1 MKFSPLYSAAFA
13 LLLLPFVYAMFF
25 AFPFGDDFGRA
36 LLANGLFDLYGG
48 LKDLGRQWML
58 WSGRYTH
65 HFLVVFL
72 GDAVMTR
79 TGYGA
84 VCLGAFSLY
93 GVALFGIFSQIAA
106 GARLQDRLFL
116 TLVSLAALA
125 AGHSALNITF
135 YVVTDALGLGIGNA
149 MVLMFVFALCRI
161 WHLPALRRRDIAF
174 AAFCSVFAVGCYEHA
189 AIAAL
194 VAAALATWMAYR
206 CGHPHRRAYL
216 LIAGVTAFFLLVSFL
231 APGNFNRKR
240 IRDVTWDRMA
250 EQLLLA
256 GRDWSAIALGAL
268 YSHFALLA
276 LALGLAVTPRA
287 RGDVRAIGPAKM
299 AAAGLLAFVAL
310 SAGIV
315 FVHSLSDVRVT
326 DTPKLPASI
335 HLLLGVVLAYV
346 LVACAGKL
354 RIRLG
359 RAPAIVL
366 VLPLMILFAA
376 SANTLAT
383 VRSIFTGQLDAYA
396 AGMVQRQAVLGA
408 ARNEDVRLAP
418 LKVCPFPAC
427 PGEPVPTDSSAWPA
441 YYIAGLYEQRSV
453 VTAAPDASRAYAAV
467 PANPAMPW
475 TGIPGSEFDA
485 AYATIDPGPNA
496 TYRDIWV
503 FVRAA
508 RPLPAP
514 SLSVVTEPQRALSW
528 VRRPRLMPVE
538 PENPAN
544 AAGSTALYGAP
555 LRIGDPAE
563 ISAVYVSFDGVN
575 YHRLSRARP

>member
-1 MKFSPLYSAAFA
+1 M
-13 LLLLPFVYAMFF
+13 LLLPFAYAMFF
-25 AFPFGDDFGRA
+25 AFPFADDFGRA
-36 LLANGLFDLYGG
+36 LLANGLFDWRGG
-48 LKDLGRQWML
+48 LQDVGRHWLL

-84 VCLGAFSLY
+84 VCLGVFSLY
-93 GVALFGIFSQIAA
+93 GFALFGIFSQIAA
-106 GARLQDRLFL
+106 GARLQERVFF
-116 TLVSLAALA
+116 TLVSLVALA

-149 MVLMFVFALCRI
+149 MVLMFIFALCRI
-161 WHLPALRRRDIAF
+161 WHLPVLRGRDIAF
-174 AAFCSVFAVGCYEHA
+174 AIFSSVFAIGCYEHA
-189 AIAAL
+189 AIAAF

-216 LIAGVTAFFLLVSFL
+216 LVAGVTGFFLLVSFL

-240 IRDVTWDRMA
+240 IRDVTWNRVA

-256 GRDWSAIALGAL
+256 GQDWSTIALGAL

-276 LALGLAVTPRA
+276 LFLGLAVTPRA
-287 RGDVRAIGPAKM
+287 RGDVRAIARAEL
-299 AAAGLLAFVAL
+299 AAAGVLAFVAL

-315 FVHSLSDVRVT
+315 VVHALSDVRVI

-335 HLLLGVVLAYV
+335 HLLLGTVLAYM

-354 RIRLG
+354 RNRAG

-366 VLPLMILFAA
+366 VLPLMLVFAV

-383 VRSIFTGQLDAYA
+383 VRSIFTGQLDSYA
-396 AGMVQRQAVLGA
+396 AGMAQRQAVLGA
-408 ARNEDVRLAP
+408 TRNADVVLAP
-418 LKVCPFPAC
+418 LNVCPFPSC
-427 PGEPVPTDSSAWPA
+427 PGEPVPASSSIWPA
-441 YYIAGLYEQRSV
+441 NYIAGLYEQRSV

-467 PANPAMPW
+467 PAYPAMSW
-475 TGIPGSEFDA
+475 TRIPGSEFDV
-485 AYATIDPGPNA
+485 AYAAVDPGPNA
-496 TYRDIWV
+496 TYQDIWV
-503 FVRAA
+503 FVHASRS
-508 RPLPAP
+508 LPAP
-514 SLSVVTEPQRALSW
+514 SVSVITEPQRAW
-528 VRRPRLMPVE
+528 AWIRKPRLQPIK

-544 AAGSTALYGAP
+544 ASESTALYGAP
-555 LRIGDPAE
+555 LRLGDPTE
-563 ISAVYVSFDGVN
+563 VSAVSVSFDGAN
-575 YHRLSRARP
+575 YHRLSKARP

>member
-1 MKFSPLYSAAFA
+1 MKFSPVYSAAFA

-25 AFPFGDDFGRA
+25 AFPFADDFGRA
-36 LLANGLFDLYGG
+36 LLADGLFDWRGG
-48 LKDLGRQWML
+48 LQDAGRHWLL

-79 TGYGA
+79 AGYGA
-84 VCLGAFSLY
+84 VCLGVFSLY
-93 GVALFGIFSQIAA
+93 GVALFGIFSQVAA
-106 GARLQDRLFL
+106 AARLQDRLFF
-116 TLVSLAALA
+116 TLASLAALA
-125 AGHSALNITF
+125 SGHPALNITF

-149 MVLMFVFALCRI
+149 MVFMFVFALCRI
-161 WHLPALRRRDIAF
+161 WHLPIPRRRDIAF
-174 AAFCSVFAVGCYEHA
+174 AVFCSVFAVGCYEHA
-189 AIAAL
+189 AIAAF

-206 CGHPHRRAYL
+206 CGHPHRRVYL
-216 LIAGVTAFFLLVSFL
+216 LIAGITLFFLLVSFL

-256 GRDWSAIALGAL
+256 GRDWSVIALGAL

-276 LALGLAVTPRA
+276 LFLGLTVTPRT
-287 RGDVRAIGPAKM
+287 RSDLRAIAPVQM

-315 FVHSLSDVRVT
+315 VVHALSDVRVI

-335 HLLLGVVLAYV
+335 QLLLGAVLAWV

-354 RIRLG
+354 RTRAG
-359 RAPAIVL
+359 RAPVIVL
-366 VLPLMILFAA
+366 VLPLMLLFAA

-396 AGMVQRQAVLGA
+396 ADMAQRQAVLGA
-408 ARNEDVRLAP
+408 ARNEDVKLAP

-427 PGEPVPTDSSAWPA
+427 PGEPVPASSSIWPA
-441 YYIAGLYEQRSV
+441 NYIAGLYGQRSV
-453 VTAAPDASRAYAAV
+453 VTAAPDASRAYAAI
-467 PANPAMPW
+467 PANPPMAW
-475 TGIPGSEFDA
+475 TRIPDSDFDA
-485 AYATIDPGPNA
+485 AYAAVDPGPNL
-496 TYRDIWV
+496 TYRDVWV

-508 RPLPAP
+508 RSVPAP
-514 SLSVVTEPQRALSW
+514 SMSVITEPQRAWSW
-528 VRRPRLMPVE
+528 VRKPRLLPVK
-538 PENPAN
+538 PENPAG
-544 AAGSTALYGAP
+544 AGEPAALYGAP
-555 LRIGDPAE
+555 LRLGDPAGV
-563 ISAVYVSFDGVN
+563 SAVSVSLDGAN
-575 YHRLSRARP
+575 YHRLSGAQP